1 MLGSIVDRVRA
12 VAADG
17 GGSSVSSDDSTTDAT
32 TDGDAADAAP
42 TPEWTV
48 ADVPTEKP
56 LDDVVATAAGPFAV
70 GAGGVGLLRRDG
82 EWRLAVP
89 DGPQARGYGLTC
101 AAATDDGER
110 VWFAGSSG
118 ALGYYDVTTGRKA
131 DYSAPREKTSTW
143 EGIAV
148 SGDAGAETL
157 RIANGSGEVM
167 AATTDGAGCPQ
178 WGDVVKPGSGS
189 TIPAITAG
197 DDGFVAIDTSG
208 NVFAE
213 TGEGWEDIGIRNAQV
228 NFADVYADADRLLVA
243 GGGGTV
249 FRYDRP
255 CRNWTPL
262 NVASVAL
269 RAVDV
274 RDGRVAVAGANGTV
288 VERTAAGWTPSPT
301 ATEATVRGIALGEVD
316 VAVGAAGTVIER

>member
-1 MLGSIVDRVRA
+1 MLDALADRLRDA
-12 VAADG
+12 TTG
-17 GGSSVSSDDSTTDAT
+17 GGDDDVSTDDSTTDST
-32 TDGDAADAAP
+32 TDASDGPA
-42 TPEWTV
+42 WTV

-56 LDDVVATAAGPFAV
+56 LNEVVSTAAGPFAV
-70 GAGGVGLLRRDG
+70 GAGGVGLLRSDG
-82 EWRLAVP
+82 EWSLAVP
-89 DGPQARGYGLTC
+89 DGPQARGYALTC

-118 ALGYYDVTTGRKA
+118 ALGYYDVRTGRKS

-148 SGDAGAETL
+148 SGAAGSETL

-167 AATTDGAGCPQ
+167 AATTDEQGCPQ

-189 TIPAITAG
+189 TIPAITAS

-213 TGEGWEDIGIRNAQV
+213 TTEGWEDIGIRNAQV
-228 NFADVYADADRLLVA
+228 NFSDVYADADRLIVA

-249 FRYDRP
+249 FRYDRA
-255 CRNWTPL
+255 CQNWTPL
-262 NVASVAL
+262 NTAHVAL
-269 RAVDV
+269 RTVDFH
-274 RDGRVAVAGANGTV
+274 DGRFAVAGANGTV
-288 VERTAAGWTPSPT
+288 VERTAAGWTPSTT
-301 ATEATVRGIALGEVD
+301 ATEATLRGIALGEID